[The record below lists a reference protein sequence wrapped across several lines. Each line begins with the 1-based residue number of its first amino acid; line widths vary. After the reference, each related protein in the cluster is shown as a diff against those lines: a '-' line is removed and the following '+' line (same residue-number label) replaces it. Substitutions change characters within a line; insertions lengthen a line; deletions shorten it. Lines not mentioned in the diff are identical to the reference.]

1 MQSKQ
6 VMKTLELK
14 LVFESAV
21 RLLPKLYV
29 QYLPAYKNLF
39 FQI

>member
-29 QYLPAYKNLF
+29 QLRLSGEKP
-39 FQI
+39 